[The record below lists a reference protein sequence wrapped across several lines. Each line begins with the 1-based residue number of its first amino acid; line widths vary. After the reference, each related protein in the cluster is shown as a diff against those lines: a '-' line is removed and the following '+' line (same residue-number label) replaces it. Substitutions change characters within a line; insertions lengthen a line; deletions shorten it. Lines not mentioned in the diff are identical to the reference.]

1 MKALA
6 ALMAHKHTVVA
17 KYKGNIKHMV
27 TWAWDGAMSQKSSL
41 GAVKIRRS
49 LEVQD
54 APLGTDV

>member
-6 ALMAHKHTVVA
+6 ALTAHKCTAVR
-17 KYKGNIKHMV
+17 KYKGSIKHTV
-27 TWAWDGAMSQKSSL
+27 TWAWDGATSQESSL
-41 GAVKIRRS
+41 GTVKISRS

>member
-6 ALMAHKHTVVA
+6 ALTAHKCTVVGE
-17 KYKGNIKHMV
+17 YKGNVKHMV
-27 TWAWDGAMSQKSSL
+27 TWAWDGATSQKSSL
-41 GAVKIRRS
+41 GAVNIRRS